1 MKRDIKFRA
10 LKDDMSDCR
19 FVYGQLTYGIDPITV
34 TFYPRIHEVI
44 GQPFSTSC
52 LPNTEGQFTGLCDK
66 NGVEIYEGD
75 ILRITE
81 PKYEVIFGIE
91 WNVDFCCYDYYVM
104 TKSEKRGSKLLYS
117 IQESLD
123 RTGKEFCNVIEV
135 IGNIYQNKEL
145 LK

>member
-34 TFYPRIHEVI
+34 TFYPSIHEVI

-52 LPNTEGQFTGLCDK
+52 LPNTEGQFTRLCDK

-75 ILRITE
+75 IVSHLHSADTCVVVFQKESAMFLAQEIQDE
-81 PKYEVIFGIE
+81 ELAFGIE
-91 WNVDFCCYDYYVM
+91 D
-104 TKSEKRGSKLLYS
+104 
-117 IQESLD
+117 
-123 RTGKEFCNVIEV
+123 VIEV
-135 IGNIYQNKEL
+135 IGNIYQNKQL

>member
-75 ILRITE
+75 IVSHLHSADTCVVVFQKESAMFLSQEIQDE
-81 PKYEVIFGIE
+81 ELAFGIE
-91 WNVDFCCYDYYVM
+91 D
-104 TKSEKRGSKLLYS
+104 
-117 IQESLD
+117 
-123 RTGKEFCNVIEV
+123 VIEV